1 MEKFIRDVTS
11 ANFET
16 EVLEASRA
24 VPVVV
29 DFWAS
34 WCAPCRA
41 LKPILEKLAREYDGQ
56 FILAR
61 LDTDREQELAARF
74 GIRGIPNVKAFVDGK
89 VKAEF
94 SGAVPESSVRAF
106 LGRVLPTPVEKLRLQ
121 AQQAVREGDFEVAE
135 GRLQEALK
143 LDAANVPARLDLVGL
158 LIARQAYSEAD
169 LELQKVPERE
179 HDERAGQ
186 FAAAIEFWKKGQL
199 LAPAAELEAAL
210 AKSPADLELRF
221 RVAER
226 HIADK
231 NYDAALMHLLEIVR
245 ADRGAL
251 RDRARKTMVD
261 VFNLAGD
268 QPDMISKYRR
278 LLSSALY

>member
-1 MEKFIRDVTS
+1 MENFIRDVTS
-11 ANFET
+11 ASFESQ
-16 EVLEASRA
+16 VVEASRA

-41 LKPILEKLAREYDGQ
+41 LKPILEKLSGEYGGQ

-61 LDTDREQELAARF
+61 LDTDKEQEVAARF
-74 GIRGIPNVKAFVDGK
+74 GIRGIPSVKAFVDGK

-94 SGAVPESSVRAF
+94 SGAIPESAVRSF
-106 LGRVLPTPVEKLRLQ
+106 LERVIPTPVEKLRLQ
-121 AQQAVREGDFEVAE
+121 ASQAVREGDFEVAE
-135 GRLQEALK
+135 GRLHEALK
-143 LDAANVPARLDLVGL
+143 LDPASVPARLDLVDL

-169 LELQKVPERE
+169 LELQRVPGRER
-179 HDERAGQ
+179 DERAEQ
-186 FAAAIEFWKKGQL
+186 FAAAIEFWKKGQS

-210 AKSPADLELRF
+210 AKSPGDLELRF

-226 HIADK
+226 HIADRS
-231 NYDAALMHLLEIVR
+231 YDAALAHLLEIVR
-245 ADRGAL
+245 AERGAL

-268 QPDMISKYRR
+268 QADMVATYRR
-278 LLSSALY
+278 MLASALY